1 MVHVNKQQIV
11 ETVQIVLAVKHHHQY
26 HQYMYNLYNLFHKS
40 HLTVTNAQIVMVVHQ
55 LIKVD
60 ILITIITKEV

>member
-11 ETVQIVLAVKHHHQY
+11 ETVQTVLAVKHHHQY
-26 HQYMYNLYNLFHKS
+26 MYNLFHKS

-60 ILITIITKEV
+60 ILIIIITKEV